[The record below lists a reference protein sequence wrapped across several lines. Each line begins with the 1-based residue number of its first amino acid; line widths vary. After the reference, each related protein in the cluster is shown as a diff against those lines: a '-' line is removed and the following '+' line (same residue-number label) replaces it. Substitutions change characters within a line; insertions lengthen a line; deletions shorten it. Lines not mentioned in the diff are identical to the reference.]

1 MSIPKYDEIMI
12 AAIKLLSKNKSLT
25 CKQLELPLAKYFNLN
40 NDEITL
46 EYHSGNGKIFY
57 DRISWAL
64 SYMNMVGTQ

>member
-12 AAIKLLSKNKSLT
+12 PALKLLSENKSLT
-25 CKQLELPLAKYFNLN
+25 RKQLELPLAKYFNLN
-40 NDEITL
+40 DDEITL
-46 EYHSGNGKIFY
+46 EYDSGNGKIFY